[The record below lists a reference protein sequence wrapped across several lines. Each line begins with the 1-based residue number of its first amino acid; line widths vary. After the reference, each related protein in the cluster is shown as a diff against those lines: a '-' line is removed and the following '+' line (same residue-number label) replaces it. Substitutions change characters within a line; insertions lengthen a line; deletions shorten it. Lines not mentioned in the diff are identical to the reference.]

1 MTVKCNILKHIRT
14 IRAHQAANRVQMRQL
29 TAVQLHLHLFKDDL
43 SSMVSHCKKRHVKIC
58 HDYNIQLCNSLSTHS
73 ILNSNTSA
81 TNNIQLKEN
90 THIYIHE
97 Q

>member
-1 MTVKCNILKHIRT
+1 
-14 IRAHQAANRVQMRQL
+14 
-29 TAVQLHLHLFKDDL
+29 
-43 SSMVSHCKKRHVKIC
+43 MVSQCKKKKGTLKAVMTTT
-58 HDYNIQLCNSLSTHS
+58 YNEFNSLSTHS

-90 THIYIHE
+90 THIYIPE